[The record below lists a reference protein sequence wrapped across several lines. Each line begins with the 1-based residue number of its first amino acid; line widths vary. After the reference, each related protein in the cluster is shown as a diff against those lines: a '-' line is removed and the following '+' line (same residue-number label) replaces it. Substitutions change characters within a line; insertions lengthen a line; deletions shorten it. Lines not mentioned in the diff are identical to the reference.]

1 MRIKLYLTDSNKDYL
16 LLKHREKSTYSFVNL
31 NDNYIDNL
39 EFEDINKAIEYL
51 DKQKESKEIKGYKI
65 VDDNSFLEDGIFIG
79 NYFVPN
85 NNPKKINC
93 TRDELLFDGNRI
105 IGLKKMKFTCDNCS
119 SPMSVI
125 YGPHG
130 YFIGCKNWKT
140 SDGCKHNTIRLNI
153 LD

>member
-1 MRIKLYLTDSNKDYL
+1 MRIKIYSKNGNKDYL
-16 LLKHREKSTYSFVNL
+16 LLKHRTKPLYSFINL
-31 NDNYIDNL
+31 TDSYIDEL
-39 EFEDINKAIEYL
+39 EFSNTDEAIKYL
-51 DKQKESKEIKGYKI
+51 DSQKTSEEIKDYKI

-85 NNPKKINC
+85 KNPKKINC
-93 TRDELLFDGNRI
+93 TKDELIFEGTKI
-105 IGLKKMKFTCDNCS
+105 VGLKKLKFTCDNCS
-119 SPMSVI
+119 SPMTVM

-130 YFIGCKNWKT
+130 YFIGCRNWKT